1 MIPRKYVPRPAGRN
15 APVDQME
22 TVETDDEMLDHYRR
36 KNITFDTNLQV
47 NAFQQALMDLP
58 DHPGLD
64 TVRWKKPREPK
75 VNRFT
80 STMIEKN
87 SKIPEN
93 YFTKRYPHPCNEID
107 TVKRYT
113 EHWHEANALPFQLK
127 RQDDQSRVRIEI
139 LVSSEIDNR
148 FTPNMA

>member
-1 MIPRKYVPRPAGRN
+1 
-15 APVDQME
+15 ME

-36 KNITFDTNLQV
+36 KNITFDNQQV

-75 VNRFT
+75 ENRFT
-80 STMIEKN
+80 ITMIEKN
-87 SKIPEN
+87 SKIPED
-93 YFTKRYPHPCNEID
+93 YFTRRYPHPCNEID

-113 EHWHEANALPFQLK
+113 EHWHEASTLPFQLK

-148 FTPNMA
+148 FTPNMALKDVNLVSLPRSTFGQMAG